1 MYKHVNMAMDVDGL
15 ITTEKAILLV
25 ICARANEGGTC
36 FPSYEKMAKDAS
48 MGVSTAKRSTK
59 SLIRK
64 GLIRI
69 IGKKSRAN
77 VYAVTIKQ
85 SQIETIGEDVKSQS
99 EHVTSQIET
108 DNVSNRD
115 TNKPIIKNN
124 KEAKVVELRAATPRT
139 EKPHYELDPEKRR
152 ANHQR
157 NMERAI
163 ACGLIKAK

>member
-1 MYKHVNMAMDVDGL
+1 MYNHVNMAMGVGGL

-59 SLIRK
+59 SLIEK
-64 GLIRI
+64 GLIRVV
-69 IGKKSRAN
+69 GKKSRAN

-85 SQIETIGEDVKSQS
+85 SQIETIVNEKSQS

-108 DNVSNRD
+108 DNVPNRD
-115 TNKPIIKNN
+115 TNIPLIKNN
-124 KEAKVVELRAATPRT
+124 KAAKVVEFKEASPQTT
-139 EKPHYELDPEKRR
+139 YYDYELDPDKRR
-152 ANHQR
+152 AKHKL